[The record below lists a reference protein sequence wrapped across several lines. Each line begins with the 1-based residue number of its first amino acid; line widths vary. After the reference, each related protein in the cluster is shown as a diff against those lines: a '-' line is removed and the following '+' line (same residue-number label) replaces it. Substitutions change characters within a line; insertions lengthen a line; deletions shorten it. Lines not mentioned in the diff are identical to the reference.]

1 MAKNSKEVDKNLE
14 NKADYEIEIPE
25 VVKESIQ
32 NVGLENEDVNFLD
45 NFKNVL
51 DEVEENGWMFEI
63 KKVEVNFPFKV
74 IIENDKKGNDENVE
88 EVIEKNVEVFLD

>member
-1 MAKNSKEVDKNLE
+1 MNEVQTDVAKNSKEVDKNLE

-51 DEVEENGWMFEI
+51 DEVEENG
-63 KKVEVNFPFKV
+63 
-74 IIENDKKGNDENVE
+74 
-88 EVIEKNVEVFLD
+88 